1 MSDANKTLIRRVYY
15 DLMNGRRLELADEFY
30 SPEFVSRDP
39 AFPKSTKGP
48 EGIKEL
54 LRQLNRQ
61 FPDHV
66 YSVEDVFSEGDRVAV
81 RWKVEGTVPSKF
93 EIRGIS
99 ICHVKNGQICE
110 VWQHW
115 DSATLA
121 SQTGFNAK
129 ASM

>member
-1 MSDANKTLIRRVYY
+1 MSDTNKTLIRRVYY

-30 SPEFVSRDP
+30 SPNFVSRDP

-54 LRQLNRQ
+54 LRQLDRQ
-61 FPDHV
+61 SPGHM
-66 YSVEDVFSEGDRVAV
+66 YSVEDVFAEGDRVAV
-81 RWKVEGTVPSKF
+81 RWKVEGPLPAKF

-99 ICHVKNGQICE
+99 ICRIQGGKIADT
-110 VWQHW
+110 WQHW

-121 SQTGFNAK
+121 SQTGFDTK
-129 ASM
+129 TLM